1 MDGLDSSNNGVVVMG
16 ATNRYEILDPAL
28 TRPGRFDRIVR
39 IPLPDEAGRAA
50 ILAVHTR
57 KLKLDDDVKLP
68 CATLAHPNR
77 RPRARAHKRRCR
89 GLLAPM
95 PAHAPTAP
103 SCALC
108 RTHVRTLA
116 QHASSRAGPAC
127 RRTCSGAHRA
137 CGRVVAAITPS
148 LAGAELAALANEAAI
163 RAVRRNSAT

>member
-1 MDGLDSSNNGVVVMG
+1 MLACMDGLDSSNNGVVVMG

-68 CATLAHPNR
+68 
-77 RPRARAHKRRCR
+77 
-89 GLLAPM
+89 
-95 PAHAPTAP
+95 
-103 SCALC
+103 
-108 RTHVRTLA
+108 
-116 QHASSRAGPAC
+116 
-127 RRTCSGAHRA
+127 
-137 CGRVVAAITPS
+137 VVAAITPS

-163 RAVRRNSAT
+163 RAVRRNSATVSMADFKGATESFVASRSRAMMSNSLLGKLLPGP